1 MDIKQSKKT
10 YIKKTV
16 ILTKSQEKSLLKDMI
31 KGEKW
36 TELLVRKIFGKV

>member
-1 MDIKQSKKT
+1 MDKTKFKKT

-16 ILTKSQEKSLLKDMI
+16 ILTPTQEKILLKDMI

-36 TELLVRKIFGKV
+36 TELLIRKIFGKV